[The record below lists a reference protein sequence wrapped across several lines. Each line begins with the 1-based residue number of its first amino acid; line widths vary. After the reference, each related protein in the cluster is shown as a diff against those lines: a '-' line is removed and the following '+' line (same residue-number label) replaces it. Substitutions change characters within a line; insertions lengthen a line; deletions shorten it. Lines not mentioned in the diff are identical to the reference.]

1 MPKLMQQSEISLL
14 AKIEHLK
21 DLLDDCYRYV
31 KDKDHEL
38 AARIRLE
45 TWVNPIQ
52 TNDTSK

>member
-1 MPKLMQQSEISLL
+1 MQQSEISLL